1 MNTQNTPAVAALPRG
16 RQLSRRIAGAIL
28 ASVAIVS
35 TGCSTPLHLSDD
47 HVTSLPRSPS
57 LDIAVLACEP
67 VATLG
72 VVAPGGIQG
81 LSPTVSYALTTA
93 LSQASP
99 PIRAV
104 AMSEAL
110 NRVTDQGL
118 AGEYAE
124 LLVSYSRSG
133 IPDRERLKRIGA
145 ALGSRYVLQPG
156 LAEFS
161 QALVDKFEF
170 SGLKI
175 VRTRI
180 ATLRL
185 WLQLWDTQT
194 GHILSES
201 TGEVTVAA
209 PVLAAESTVS
219 LDDIAQKLWSRMIK
233 KDLLRGTSESWR
245 CP

>member
-1 MNTQNTPAVAALPRG
+1 MFSA
-16 RQLSRRIAGAIL
+16 
-28 ASVAIVS
+28 
-35 TGCSTPLHLSDD
+35 GCSTPFHLSAD
-47 HVTSLPRSPS
+47 HVTSGPRSPS
-57 LDIAVLACEP
+57 LDIAVLACAP

-81 LSPTVSYALTTA
+81 LGPTVSHALTTA
-93 LSQASP
+93 LSRASP

-104 AMSEAL
+104 PTSEAL
-110 NRVTDQGL
+110 NRLTDQGL

-124 LLVSYSRSG
+124 LLASYSRSG
-133 IPDRERLKRIGA
+133 IPDRARLQRIGV

-175 VRTRI
+175 VRTRVS
-180 ATLRL
+180 TLRL

-209 PVLAAESTVS
+209 PILAADSTVS
-219 LDDIAQKLWSRMIK
+219 LDDIAQKLWSRIIR
-233 KDLLRGTSESWR
+233 DGLLAGSTGSQP
-245 CP
+245 CL